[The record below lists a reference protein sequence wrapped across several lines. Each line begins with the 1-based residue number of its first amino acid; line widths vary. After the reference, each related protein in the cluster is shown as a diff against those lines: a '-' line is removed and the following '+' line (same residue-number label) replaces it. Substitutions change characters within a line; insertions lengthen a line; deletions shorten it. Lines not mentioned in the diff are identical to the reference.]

1 MHPSETSTKI
11 NGDDPAE
18 EPMGQCVY
26 VQVFYRQVSKGL
38 ENPLIQYANY
48 ESMSSSLPLPLCSG
62 TEVTASSTFPK
73 DSWPQN
79 VLGLLTGII
88 ISDWNENQWLTSCKD
103 PHANAWGSY
112 WHLQSRGVPKV
123 RKTKH
128 RTQPSLIRVKGAMV
142 KSLRRVGPNEASQ

>member
-62 TEVTASSTFPK
+62 TEVTASSTFPM
-73 DSWPQN
+73 DS
-79 VLGLLTGII
+79 
-88 ISDWNENQWLTSCKD
+88 
-103 PHANAWGSY
+103 
-112 WHLQSRGVPKV
+112 
-123 RKTKH
+123 
-128 RTQPSLIRVKGAMV
+128 
-142 KSLRRVGPNEASQ
+142 